1 MGPVTCG
8 FTSILGDSDVQKFA
22 NHWVKQTNEP
32 TYHSKG
38 EEVLIKGGTYRKDR
52 GHLFASFFPWQNAF
66 HSLVISESTQVIL
79 AKSSLWLCIF
89 SCGPAIILDE
99 S

>member
-1 MGPVTCG
+1 MGPVICG
-8 FTSILGDSDVQKFA
+8 FTSILDDSDVQKFA
-22 NHWVKQTNEP
+22 NQWVKQINEP

-52 GHLFASFFPWQNAF
+52 GHLFASFFPSQNPF
-66 HSLVISESTQVIL
+66 HSLVISESNQVIL

>member
-1 MGPVTCG
+1 MGPVICG
-8 FTSILGDSDVQKFA
+8 FTSLLHDSDVQKFA
-22 NHWVKQTNEP
+22 NHWVKQKNEP

-52 GHLFASFFPWQNAF
+52 GHLIASFFPWQNAF

-79 AKSSLWLCIF
+79 AKSSLWPCIF
-89 SCGPAIILDE
+89 SCGSDVILDE